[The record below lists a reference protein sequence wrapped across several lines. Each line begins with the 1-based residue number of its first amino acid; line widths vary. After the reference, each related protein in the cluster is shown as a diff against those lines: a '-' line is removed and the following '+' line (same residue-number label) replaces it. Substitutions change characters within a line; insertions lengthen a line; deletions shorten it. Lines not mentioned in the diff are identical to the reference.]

1 MKKATSSIED
11 FENIVEGFLD
21 KILKQNSKKKDLKN
35 ATLVGLFGD
44 LGVGKTTFVQSL
56 AKYLGIKQKI
66 TSPTFPIM
74 KRYPIRLPERPTSGN
89 IYGDIYHIDAYRL
102 EGKDIPKELEMLGW
116 GDIISN
122 PKNLVMVEWPEILG
136 KYLPKN
142 IVKIKIEHLKNN
154 GRGINIIFPKS

>member
-1 MKKATSSIED
+1 MKKVTSSIED
-11 FENIVEGFLD
+11 FENIAEGFLD
-21 KILKQNSKKKDLKN
+21 KILKQNSKKKDLKK

-44 LGVGKTTFVQSL
+44 LGAGKTTFVQSL

-74 KRYPIRLPERPTSGN
+74 KRYSIAKNYGGN
-89 IYGDIYHIDAYRL
+89 GSVVFENLYHIDAYRL
-102 EGKDIPKELEMLGW
+102 EGKDILKELEMLGW
-116 GDIISN
+116 SAIISN
-122 PKNLVMVEWPEILG
+122 PKNLVLVEWPEILG

-154 GRGINIIFPKS
+154 RRGVNIIFPKS